1 MAPIPVDNNLNA
13 NTDLTPKKDSTYWT
27 KANIALTTVFGL
39 VFLGIALA
47 ALIFFLHRRKQKKK
61 LDNRKSDKAGLLAD
75 EDKTHM
81 FSRHRASSVTL
92 YVDHEAD
99 ARNKR
104 SSTDTMHLIPLQITP
119 VDEARDPIGDNT
131 ESAGTGV
138 SSASRL
144 SNATLSTL
152 MLSTISPSGDEG
164 DLGMR
169 PSGRARSTSTAS
181 QRARYYETTPT
192 NVEMPPIPKI
202 VRIPSDPNERPHTVQ
217 SD

>member
-13 NTDLTPKKDSTYWT
+13 DTDLTPKKDSTYWT

-39 VFLGIALA
+39 VFLGIVFVALV
-47 ALIFFLHRRKQKKK
+47 FFLHRRTQSKK
-61 LDNRKSDKAGLLAD
+61 LDSRKSDKAGLLAN

-81 FSRHRASSVTL
+81 FSRNRASSVTL

-99 ARNKR
+99 TRNKR
-104 SSTDTMHLIPLQITP
+104 SSTDTMHLVPLQITP
-119 VDEARDPIGDNT
+119 VEEATDPIGENS

-138 SSASRL
+138 SSVSRL
-144 SNATLSTL
+144 SNATLSTM
-152 MLSTISPSGDEG
+152 MLSPISANGEEG
-164 DLGMR
+164 DLGIR

-202 VRIPSDPNERPHTVQ
+202 VRHSSDPNERPHTVQ
-217 SD
+217 TD

>member
-1 MAPIPVDNNLNA
+1 MAPVPVDNNLNA
-13 NTDLTPKKDSTYWT
+13 NSDLTPKKDSTYWT
-27 KANIALTTVFGL
+27 KANIALTIVFGL
-39 VFLGIALA
+39 VFLGIAAA
-47 ALIFFLHRRKQKKK
+47 ALLFFLHRRSEKKK
-61 LDNRKSDKAGLLAD
+61 LDKRKSDKAGLLAN

-92 YVDHEAD
+92 YVDSETD
-99 ARNKR
+99 VRNKR

-119 VDEARDPIGDNT
+119 VEETRDTIGEHT

-138 SSASRL
+138 SSVSRQ
-144 SNATLSTL
+144 SNATLSTM
-152 MLSTISPSGDEG
+152 MLSPISPNGDEG
-164 DLGMR
+164 DLGIR

-202 VRIPSDPNERPHTVQ
+202 VRISSDPNERPQTVQ